1 MRRGGR
7 TSYTIGNHPHPRRE
21 PNAKKI
27 KTKVANVRKS
37 FMEIVE
43 LNQSLKKQ
51 YDSER
56 QNRK

>member
-1 MRRGGR
+1 MRGGGR
-7 TSYTIGNHPHPRRE
+7 TSYKIGNHPHLRRE
-21 PNAKKI
+21 PSPKKI
-27 KTKVANVRKS
+27 KTKIANVRKS
-37 FMEIVE
+37 FMERVE